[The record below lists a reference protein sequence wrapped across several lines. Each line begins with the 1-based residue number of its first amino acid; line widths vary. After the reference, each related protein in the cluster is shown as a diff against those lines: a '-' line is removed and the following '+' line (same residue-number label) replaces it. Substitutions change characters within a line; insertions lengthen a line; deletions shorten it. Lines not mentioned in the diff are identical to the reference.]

1 MDMDI
6 DPALQTFNV
15 ESREILEEMEE
26 ILLRLEQEESDEER
40 QESLNAIFRAAHT
53 IKGSAGLFNLQAIV
67 SFTHVVESLLDKMR
81 EGDIAVDSDITAL
94 LLKCADHIGALVTL
108 VQQDNADLSPELIKS
123 GEKLLAQ
130 LSKYDGV
137 SVLKEKK
144 PTAEN
149 EKCLSHK
156 DEVWHISLRFY
167 DDVLREGM
175 DPLSFI
181 RYLETLGS
189 IEHITVLDDAFPAL
203 QDFDPESC
211 YLGMEISFKTTA
223 DKETI
228 ESVFKFIEDDSTI
241 IILPP
246 DSLVDDFIQLIHELP
261 EEDQRLGEILVQCGS
276 LTSAELKRAL
286 QHQEGLSEGLEKSV
300 LGEILI
306 DKGMATPPLV
316 NAALHKQDQSRIRN
330 KQEIRS
336 MRVDAT
342 KLDEHINLV
351 GELVIASAGAA
362 LRAQEIGD
370 SALTELSSILS
381 RLVEEVRDS
390 ALHLRMVQVGP
401 TFNKFQ
407 RIVRDM
413 SKDLNKEIEIV
424 IRGAETDLDKT
435 VIEKISDPLTHLI
448 RNSVDHGIELPA
460 EREAKGKNAIGKLF
474 LSAYHDSGCVVI
486 EVSDDGNGLNRKRI
500 LEKAKEK
507 GLVRSDQQLTDQEID
522 NLIFEPGF
530 STADKVTNISGRGVG
545 MDVVKR
551 NIEELRGT
559 IEVDSKPR
567 EGSAFCIRLPLTLA
581 IIDGFLVGVENS
593 SFVIPLEMV
602 HECVELNGVNCK
614 MDSDRNYVNLRGEIL
629 PFIRLREL
637 FSTGGVN
644 PKRENVVVVNYAGV
658 KAGLV
663 VDNLMGE
670 FQTVIK
676 PLGKMFSHVPGLGGS
691 SILGNGEVALILDV
705 PGLVNRVSSIESRAM
720 QAAI

>member
-1 MDMDI
+1 MDF
-6 DPALQTFNV
+6 DPALQTFYL

-26 ILLRLEQEESDEER
+26 TLLKLEQEGAEEER

-81 EGDIAVDSDITAL
+81 EGDIAVEDNVTAL

-108 VQQDNADLSPELIKS
+108 VEQDNADTPLELVQA
-123 GEKLLAQ
+123 GDELLTQ

-137 SVLKEKK
+137 SFFKEKK
-144 PTAEN
+144 P
-149 EKCLSHK
+149 EKGSTNLHNK
-156 DEVWHISLRFY
+156 NAVWHISLRFSR
-167 DDVLREGM
+167 DVLREGM
-175 DPLSFI
+175 DPLSFV
-181 RYLETLGS
+181 RYLETLGE
-189 IEHITVLDDAFPAL
+189 IENIIVLDDALPAL
-203 QDFDPESC
+203 QDFDPENC
-211 YLGMEISFKTTA
+211 YLGLEISFKTQV
-223 DKETI
+223 DKQTI
-228 ESVFKFIEDDSTI
+228 ESAFKFIQDDSI
-241 IILPP
+241 IKILPP
-246 DSLVDDFIQLIHELP
+246 DSLVDDFINLINEMP
-261 EEDQRLGEILVQCGS
+261 EEDQRLGDILVQCGS
-276 LTSAELKRAL
+276 LTATELTAAL
-286 QHQEGLSEGLEKSV
+286 QHQRELAEDSKKTV
-300 LGEILI
+300 LGEILV
-306 DKGMATPPLV
+306 DQGMTKRPLV
-316 NAALHKQDQSRIRN
+316 NAALHKQDRVRINNR
-330 KQEIRS
+330 QEVRS
-336 MRVDAT
+336 MRVDAM

-370 SALTELSSILS
+370 SALNELSSILI

-413 SKDLNKEIEIV
+413 SKDLEKDIEIV
-424 IRGAETDLDKT
+424 ISGAETDLDKT
-435 VIEKISDPLTHLI
+435 VIEKISDPLTHLV

-460 EREAKGKNAIGKLF
+460 ARTAKGKQATGKLY

-486 EVSDDGNGLNRKRI
+486 EVSDDGNGLDRNRI
-500 LEKAKEK
+500 LKKAQEK
-507 GLVRSDQQLTDQEID
+507 GLVQENNQLTDQEID

-559 IEVDSKPR
+559 IELRSKPG
-567 EGSAFCIRLPLTLA
+567 EGSTFRIRLPLTLA
-581 IIDGFLVGVENS
+581 IIDGFLVNVENS

-614 MDSDRNYVNLRGEIL
+614 IDSDRNYVNLRGEIL

-637 FSTGGVN
+637 FSTGGAA

-663 VDNLMGE
+663 VDHLMGE

-676 PLGKMFSHVPGLGGS
+676 PLGTIFNHVPGLGGS

-705 PGLVNRVSSIESRAM
+705 PGLINRVESMETLAI
-720 QAAI
+720 QAAV